1 MPGMYET
8 PAIVLEAG
16 VEISMNCP
24 TDMYGGYP
32 CSDMYISWDADT

>member
-8 PAIVLEAG
+8 PAIVLGAG
-16 VEISMNCP
+16 VEISTNCP
-24 TDMYGGYP
+24 AAMYGYP